1 MAAAKGPLHGQGAL
15 HRVAGTQGRDLREK
29 VLGDADMESADSGW
43 SLSRTKDER
52 MRTMKAQACLRL
64 FPVGDSHVC
73 AFSTFLISTTFF
85 FLILHVS
92 LSLSLIC

>member
-43 SLSRTKDER
+43 SLSRTKDEDNEG
-52 MRTMKAQACLRL
+52 TSLPQA
-64 FPVGDSHVC
+64 
-73 AFSTFLISTTFF
+73 
-85 FLILHVS
+85 
-92 LSLSLIC
+92 LSCG